1 MQDAKDPAVS
11 LVCSLFLTGVS
22 LLWCKRDKHSSWIT
36 PCLSCSV
43 ITIIKQAL
51 AQQSS
56 PDSRHWLCCYTCTSH
71 QVLASQLWPPAHSHS
86 PPASTHFQLTV
97 ALPYTIFTSERCWGA
112 RQWGGCRSTTVTHST
127 AEPKLQ
133 GKGMNQK
140 QSSPLTDIISFQVQ
154 I

>member
-1 MQDAKDPAVS
+1 MQDARDPAVS

-22 LLWCKRDKHSSWIT
+22 LLWCKRDKHSSWII

-56 PDSRHWLCCYTCTSH
+56 PDLRHWLCCYTCTSH

-86 PPASTHFQLTV
+86 PPASTHFLLTV
-97 ALPYTIFTSERCWGA
+97 ALPYMIFTSERCWGA
-112 RQWGGCRSTTVTHST
+112 RQWGSIGAQLWHTQQLSQNSRVKVWTKSNHHHW
-127 AEPKLQ
+127 
-133 GKGMNQK
+133 
-140 QSSPLTDIISFQVQ
+140 LT
-154 I
+154 

>member
-1 MQDAKDPAVS
+1 MQDDKDPAVS

-97 ALPYTIFTSERCWGA
+97 ALPYTIFTSGRCWGA
-112 RQWGGCRSTTVTHST
+112 RQWGGVGTQLWHTQQLSQNSRVKVWT
-127 AEPKLQ
+127 K
-133 GKGMNQK
+133 
-140 QSSPLTDIISFQVQ
+140 SSHRHWLT
-154 I
+154 

>member
-1 MQDAKDPAVS
+1 MKERSQRKG
-11 LVCSLFLTGVS
+11 CTSLFSYREALTGPLFPWVRVCACRTIRTLLSPWSVS
-22 LLWCKRDKHSSWIT
+22 FFLLVFLCFGAREKHSSWIT

-97 ALPYTIFTSERCWGA
+97 ALPYTIFTSERC
-112 RQWGGCRSTTVTHST
+112 
-127 AEPKLQ
+127 
-133 GKGMNQK
+133 
-140 QSSPLTDIISFQVQ
+140 
-154 I
+154 